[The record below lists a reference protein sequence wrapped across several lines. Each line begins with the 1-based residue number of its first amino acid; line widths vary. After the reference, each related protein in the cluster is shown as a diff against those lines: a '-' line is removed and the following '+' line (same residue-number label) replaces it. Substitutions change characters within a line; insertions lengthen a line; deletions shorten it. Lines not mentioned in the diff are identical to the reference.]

1 VIFFVPFLDF
11 TPLIC
16 FRISIFLYFWDISKK
31 SNIKFQELPILVL
44 KTQKLFVMKKI
55 EAIVRKTKFEE
66 VRAALHDADI
76 DFLSWWDVRGQG
88 TARQGL
94 IFRGIAYDVN
104 SVARVYISFVVR
116 DQNVEKSIDAILD
129 SAYTGES
136 GDGRIFITDINES
149 IRIRTKDRGD
159 ESLYN
164 K

>member
-1 VIFFVPFLDF
+1 
-11 TPLIC
+11 
-16 FRISIFLYFWDISKK
+16 
-31 SNIKFQELPILVL
+31 
-44 KTQKLFVMKKI
+44 MKKI

-66 VRAALHDADI
+66 VRVALHEADI
-76 DFLSWWDVRGQG
+76 DFLSWWEVKGQG

-104 SVARVYISFVVR
+104 TVARMYISFVVR
-116 DQNVEKSIDAILD
+116 DQNVEKSIEAILE
-129 SAYTGES
+129 SAFTGES
-136 GDGRIFITDINES
+136 GDGRIFVSDIGQS

>member
-1 VIFFVPFLDF
+1 
-11 TPLIC
+11 
-16 FRISIFLYFWDISKK
+16 
-31 SNIKFQELPILVL
+31 
-44 KTQKLFVMKKI
+44 MKKI

-66 VRAALHDADI
+66 VRSALHDADI
-76 DFLSWWDVRGQG
+76 DFLSWWEVKGQG

-116 DQNVEKSIDAILD
+116 DQNVEKSINAILE

-136 GDGRIFITDINES
+136 GDGRIFISDISES